1 MLKTILMPEFQ
12 ISQFSLSN
20 KKKKITLQVKLLKT
34 LLTFFFCLS
43 LPLVQQLSDLQ
54 MYHFYSKMTL
64 L

>member
-1 MLKTILMPEFQ
+1 MPEFQ

-20 KKKKITLQVKLLKT
+20 KKIITLQVRLLKT
-34 LLTFFFCLS
+34 LLTFFFFISVSLS
-43 LPLVQQLSDLQ
+43 LVHQLSDLQ

>member
-34 LLTFFFCLS
+34 LLTFFFLS
-43 LPLVQQLSDLQ
+43 QSPTCTAIIRFANVSFL
-54 MYHFYSKMTL
+54 F
-64 L
+64 